1 MKAVRC
7 VLMSIMVLLVV
18 HTTLAQDRIAV
29 SQVGFAPNAQKQFSS
44 PVQFTSFE
52 IKRVSDNATV
62 FTGGAPVRQVTSQ
75 LIGGA
80 TVWIG
85 DFSSFTTP
93 GRYKI
98 VAGGR
103 ESYPF
108 NIGVDVF
115 DEPARLAQRMFY
127 YQRAFTA
134 ITMPYAEGPWVHPTD
149 AHLAP
154 AGVVKGWH
162 DAGDYAVYMPT
173 MAQSIFWMLET
184 WSDFRPL
191 ADNTNIPESGNGIPD
206 LLDEVRWGL
215 EWVRS
220 MQDANGG
227 FWGVVCPGCSN
238 SYYYG
243 TSLPHT
249 ISAYC
254 KAIPPTV
261 QNTAKAVAVL
271 AYASRVFAPYDA
283 SFASACL
290 ASAQAGWNWMVAN
303 PNATNDANPGACGVY
318 AQGSDQSLL
327 RTNRMWAAAGM
338 LYATGNPTY
347 ESAFQSNY
355 VSIEWISSYSK
366 TEAFA
371 ASLYLRVPSGAN
383 QTTRNAIRQRIF
395 EMADAARSEAA
406 SHPFQFATYY
416 YWGCNS
422 NALHRSGQFLWRAY
436 LLDRSRVAD
445 RNQALANLEYI
456 FGRNYY
462 RLSYMNGIPGVT
474 NSRMRGFHHWMKAL
488 NATPWH
494 YPGALAGGPNEY
506 PDGNDVSYPN
516 AQPFPVYGYW
526 GDPANPRSS
535 STPVEGRFT
544 DNDSWSTNE
553 IDIAWNAALVY
564 NVHAAKWY
572 AHGES
577 VNTVS
582 HEPTVPMSVHL
593 YQNYP
598 NPFNPSTTIRYDLS
612 TDSFVQLK
620 VYDVFGREVA
630 VLVDGFKRAGE
641 HEVTFDATAGSVT
654 PIASGTYLYRIV
666 ADGVTVS
673 RKMLLLR

>member
-1 MKAVRC
+1 
-7 VLMSIMVLLVV
+7 
-18 HTTLAQDRIAV
+18 
-29 SQVGFAPNAQKQFSS
+29 
-44 PVQFTSFE
+44 
-52 IKRVSDNATV
+52 
-62 FTGGAPVRQVTSQ
+62 
-75 LIGGA
+75 
-80 TVWIG
+80 
-85 DFSSFTTP
+85 
-93 GRYKI
+93 
-98 VAGGR
+98 
-103 ESYPF
+103 
-108 NIGVDVF
+108 
-115 DEPARLAQRMFY
+115 
-127 YQRAFTA
+127 
-134 ITMPYAEGPWVHPTD
+134 
-149 AHLAP
+149 
-154 AGVVKGWH
+154 
-162 DAGDYAVYMPT
+162 
-173 MAQSIFWMLET
+173 
-184 WSDFRPL
+184 
-191 ADNTNIPESGNGIPD
+191 
-206 LLDEVRWGL
+206 
-215 EWVRS
+215 
-220 MQDANGG
+220 
-227 FWGVVCPGCSN
+227 
-238 SYYYG
+238 
-243 TSLPHT
+243 
-249 ISAYC
+249 
-254 KAIPPTV
+254 
-261 QNTAKAVAVL
+261 
-271 AYASRVFAPYDA
+271 
-283 SFASACL
+283 
-290 ASAQAGWNWMVAN
+290 MVAN

-383 QTTRNAIRQRIF
+383 QTTKNAIRQRIF

-666 ADGVTVS
+666 ADGVKVS